1 MFQKV
6 MANNG
11 AGGGSQDDPQRT
23 CSVVATMHVLLALK
37 DMSNLNYNP

>member
-11 AGGGSQDDPQRT
+11 AGGGSQDD
-23 CSVVATMHVLLALK
+23 SVVATMHVPLALK